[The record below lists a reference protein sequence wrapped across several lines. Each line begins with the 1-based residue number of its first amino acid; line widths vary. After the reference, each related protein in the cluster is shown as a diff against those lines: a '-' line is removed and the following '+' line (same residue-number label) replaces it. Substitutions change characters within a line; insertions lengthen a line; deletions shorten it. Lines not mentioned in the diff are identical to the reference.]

1 MRFDCRRM
9 KSPLASSS
17 ICSRSI
23 CGLNFQSKVSNVLGS
38 SNRASRIRYST
49 DRSRRAAAC
58 WPNSRSRNMRWD
70 RVSLSARSSTVSR
83 SLGAMGIPRILKWL
97 KQRSRRGAGVAD
109 FFIGI
114 PLQANPKAEDHQS
127 RNLRVVVGSRRWHGA
142 VWDFDEAVHPDVDV
156 PDRQRTPKP
165 NEAGLKP
172 PGCAPRLSEKMRDNG
187 WRARSRQG
195 DRAGDRWIT
204 SRESAQLRPC
214 RNVAYGPVDQR
225 RKRLGSRVLRS
236 AGGAVLV
243 CGADP

>member
-70 RVSLSARSSTVSR
+70 RVSLSARSSMVSR
-83 SLGAMGIPRILKWL
+83 SFGAVGITRILKWV
-97 KQRSRRGAGVAD
+97 KQRSRSDAGVAD

-114 PLQANPKAEDHQS
+114 PLQANPKAEDHR
-127 RNLRVVVGSRRWHGA
+127 RNLRVVVDSRRWDGA
-142 VWDFDEAVHPDVDV
+142 VWDFDEAVDPDADG
-156 PDRQRTPKP
+156 PDRQRTPKS
-165 NEAGLKP
+165 NEARRKP
-172 PGCAPRLSEKMRDNG
+172 PGCAPAAIDRKSNTSELQSRLH
-187 WRARSRQG
+187 
-195 DRAGDRWIT
+195 
-204 SRESAQLRPC
+204 
-214 RNVAYGPVDQR
+214 
-225 RKRLGSRVLRS
+225 
-236 AGGAVLV
+236 LV
-243 CGADP
+243 CRLLLEKKKNKKSNQRKPQLHKQKVLNTADLETEHRRAHS

>member
-70 RVSLSARSSTVSR
+70 RVSLSARSSMVSR
-83 SLGAMGIPRILKWL
+83 SFGAMGIPRILKWV
-97 KQRSRRGAGVAD
+97 KQRSRSDAGVAD

-114 PLQANPKAEDHQS
+114 PLQANPKAEDHR
-127 RNLRVVVGSRRWHGA
+127 RNLRVVVDSRRWDGA
-142 VWDFDEAVHPDVDV
+142 VWDFDEAVDPDADG
-156 PDRQRTPKP
+156 PDRQRTPKS
-165 NEAGLKP
+165 NEARRKP
-172 PGCAPRLSEKMRDNG
+172 PGSAPPPAEEKPDSGWGASWRLPPRLRRPWGPLADQH
-187 WRARSRQG
+187 ARER
-195 DRAGDRWIT
+195 
-204 SRESAQLRPC
+204 
-214 RNVAYGPVDQR
+214 
-225 RKRLGSRVLRS
+225 
-236 AGGAVLV
+236 
-243 CGADP
+243 